1 MSETG
6 DDDRVRIFTREVL
19 SKGWATLTRYVFD
32 LRRRDGSWQRLT
44 REVQDHGNAVAVLPV
59 DRDRG
64 TVLLVRQFRLPAHLN
79 GHDGMLIE
87 ACAGIIDPGESAEA
101 AVVREAEEE
110 LGYRVHDVEPL
121 FDAFVGPGS
130 VTERMV
136 YCTARYTPADR
147 VSSGGGAAHE
157 GEDIEVIEMP
167 LDEAFSKV
175 AGGEIADTKTILL
188 IQHLRQVVDAK

>member
-1 MSETG
+1 VKTPG
-6 DDDRVRIFTREVL
+6 DDRVRILTREAL

-32 LRRRDGSWQRLT
+32 LHRRDGSWQRLT

-87 ACAGIIDPGESAEA
+87 ACAGIVDPGESAEA

-110 LGYRVHDVEPL
+110 LGYRLHDVEPI
-121 FDAFVGPGS
+121 FDAFVSPGS

-147 VSSGGGAAHE
+147 VSPGGGAAHE
-157 GEDIEVIEMP
+157 GEDIEVIEMTIDAA
-167 LDEAFSKV
+167 LAAIAD
-175 AGGEIADTKTILL
+175 GEIVDAKTILL
-188 IQHLRQVVDAK
+188 FQHLRRVVDAQ